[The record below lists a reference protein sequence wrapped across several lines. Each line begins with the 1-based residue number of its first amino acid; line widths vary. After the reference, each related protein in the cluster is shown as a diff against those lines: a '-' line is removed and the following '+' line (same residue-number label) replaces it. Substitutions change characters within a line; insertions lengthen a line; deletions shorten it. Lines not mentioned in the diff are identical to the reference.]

1 MQKEK
6 TDNKTLAVAAVYDRD
21 GIIDDYLIFYL
32 SSLREVADRLIVAV
46 NGKLTGA
53 GREKLMVVADE
64 IYCRPNTGFD
74 FGAYK
79 DVLENDLKPGELN
92 LGLSP

>member
-1 MQKEK
+1 MQNEK

-53 GREKLMVVADE
+53 GREKLMVVATKYVE
-64 IYCRPNTGFD
+64 
-74 FGAYK
+74 AMAEL
-79 DVLENDLKPGELN
+79 VLDWRFPRQ
-92 LGLSP
+92 